1 MMMLGG
7 PCSNNSNVWTRLLL
21 LGSLLAFERWCTLV
35 VAATITTQAQ
45 EVHQREDDTEPRHDE
60 SCAAVSTVSQ
70 FNLVVEPQFGGGGN
84 INKRCKDENA
94 KCASWSQAGECMQN
108 PVFMLVTCAI
118 SCRSCL
124 SVTGRYG
131 VEQVVQSL
139 SDVLEEYMVTQRMHD
154 YMIDVVYQDDSFQAV
169 KNTVRK

>member
-1 MMMLGG
+1 MMLGG

-21 LGSLLAFERWCTLV
+21 LGGLLVFERWCTLV

-45 EVHQREDDTEPRHDE
+45 EVHQPREDDTE
-60 SCAAVSTVSQ
+60 SCAAVPTISQ

-84 INKRCKDENA
+84 NSKRCKDKNS
-94 KCASWSQAGECMQN
+94 KCASWSQAGECMKN
-108 PVFMLVTCAI
+108 PDFMLVTCTT

-131 VEQVVQSL
+131 VEQVVQSP
-139 SDVLEEYMVTQRMHD
+139 SDILEEYMVTQRMHD
-154 YMIDVVYQDDSFQAV
+154 YMIDVVFQDDSFQTV